1 MAIGTYTF
9 LPWLRQ
15 GIANNIQT
23 ADMDASV
30 KTRAS
35 VAVSLNIKGSG
46 GEGGDITTPVVKN
59 VALYGPGDIIGIDKF
74 TAIQHFR

>member
-46 GEGGDITTPVVKN
+46 LPEILPPSENSASVNTISVTHGRNRDPDG
-59 VALYGPGDIIGIDKF
+59 VAGV
-74 TAIQHFR
+74 

>member
-15 GIANNIQT
+15 GVANNIQS
-23 ADMDASV
+23 ADLDASV

-46 GEGGDITTPVVKN
+46 GESVDVAAQVKKN
-59 VALYGPGDIIGIDKF
+59 IARNGPGDIVGI
-74 TAIQHFR
+74 